1 MHCKPLNGLAI
12 HCGVFPMHL
21 IFRRPAC
28 WLWAILIASLWTPI
42 QAQSLPV
49 DIVVSGNAATVRI
62 GSPSMPIADLSLNF
76 DDASGLSASSLG
88 ISAETVSLS
97 DPALLARLS
106 SLSLQTVPASLPV
119 LITVEP
125 PTLGGLAFRRL
136 VNVEVHTHALVYAP
150 GSRFR
155 LFKAPLGGAFFDIT
169 GGVLPGSVRTR
180 GTTPGFS
187 QFLVLA
193 DPRPTSNVVVDKL
206 ARLRNQ
212 VAAVSL
218 PLRTSLSDHLDDVQ
232 AGVEAAD
239 FPAATTSL
247 DAFRSLVASQAGL
260 SIPQEW
266 RALHNAQNTAGEL
279 LAGADTLAFSIG
291 FLRDYGN

>member
-1 MHCKPLNGLAI
+1 MFYSTRNAGRWLFAIAIISLSPL
-12 HCGVFPMHL
+12 
-21 IFRRPAC
+21 
-28 WLWAILIASLWTPI
+28 I

-62 GSPSMPIADLSLNF
+62 GSPSMPIADLSLTF
-76 DDASGLSASSLG
+76 DDASGLSSSSLG
-88 ISAETVSLS
+88 ISAETVSMSNPVLLS
-97 DPALLARLS
+97 RLS
-106 SLSLQTVPASLPV
+106 GLSLKTVPASLPV
-119 LITVEP
+119 MITVEP
-125 PTLGGLAFRRL
+125 PTLGGLSFRRL
-136 VNVEVHTHALVYAP
+136 VNVEVHTHALVYTP

-169 GGVLPGSVRTR
+169 GSVLPGSVRTR

-193 DPRPTSNVVVDKL
+193 DPRPTSAVVVTKL
-206 ARLRNQ
+206 ANLRDTLT
-212 VAAVSL
+212 AVQL
-218 PLRTSLSDHLDDVQ
+218 PLRTSLSNHLDDVQ
-232 AGVEAAD
+232 AAVEAAD
-239 FPAATTSL
+239 FTSATTGL
-247 DAFRSLVASQAGL
+247 DAFRAQVASQAGL

-266 RALHNAQNTAGEL
+266 RALHDTQNTAGEL

>member
-1 MHCKPLNGLAI
+1 MSVLTRRPVRWLLAI
-12 HCGVFPMHL
+12 AV
-21 IFRRPAC
+21 
-28 WLWAILIASLWTPI
+28 ASLASLV

-62 GSPSMPIADLSLNF
+62 GTPSMPIADLSLNF

-125 PTLGGLAFRRL
+125 PTLGGLSFRRL
-136 VNVEVHTHALVYAP
+136 VNVEVHTHALVYTP

-169 GGVLPGSVRTR
+169 GSVLPGSVRTR

-193 DPRPTSNVVVDKL
+193 DPRPTSNVVVTKL
-206 ARLRNQ
+206 ARLRDK
-212 VAAVSL
+212 VAAVQL
-218 PLRTSLSDHLDDVQ
+218 PLRTSLSGYLDDVQ

-239 FPAATTSL
+239 FPAAITSL
-247 DAFRSLVASQAGL
+247 DAFRSLAASQAGL

-266 RALHNAQNTAGEL
+266 RALHDTQNTAGEL

>member
-1 MHCKPLNGLAI
+1 MFLLSRRPVRWLLAI
-12 HCGVFPMHL
+12 AV
-21 IFRRPAC
+21 
-28 WLWAILIASLWTPI
+28 ASLASLV

-49 DIVVSGNAATVRI
+49 DIVVSGNTATVRI
-62 GSPSMPIADLSLNF
+62 GTPSMPIADLSLNF
-76 DDASGLSASSLG
+76 DDASGLSVSSLG

-125 PTLGGLAFRRL
+125 PTLGGLSFRRL
-136 VNVEVHTHALVYAP
+136 VNVEVHTHALVYTP

-169 GGVLPGSVRTR
+169 GSVLPGSVRTR

-193 DPRPTSNVVVDKL
+193 DPRPTSNVVVTKL
-206 ARLRNQ
+206 AKLRDQ
-212 VAAVSL
+212 VAAVQL
-218 PLRTSLSDHLDDVQ
+218 PLRTSLSGYLDDVQ

-239 FPAATTSL
+239 FPAAITSL
-247 DAFRSLVASQAGL
+247 DAFRSLAASQAGL
-260 SIPQEW
+260 SIPQEL
-266 RALHNAQNTAGEL
+266 RALHDTQNTAGEL